1 MRTTFACR
9 AFTDD
14 AVPDADLVTI
24 LDRARFASSGGNR
37 QGWRV
42 IVVRERAT
50 KDALV
55 ELSLPALRLYV
66 AQVAAGEA
74 PWNTIIPSK
83 VDPATVSAD
92 DGGALDWFR
101 VIARAPVMLVVGVD
115 LRAVASADSK
125 LDRVGVVSGAS
136 VYPFVQNILLTARSL
151 GYGSALTTFLAAA
164 EPAAQELLGMPSH
177 VAIAALVPVGRP
189 ARVLTKLRRNPVAA
203 FTFQERWD
211 GPPLG

>member
-9 AFTDD
+9 AFTADP
-14 AVPDADLVTI
+14 VPDADLVII
-24 LDRARFASSGGNR
+24 LDRARFAASGGNR

-42 IVVRERAT
+42 IVVREQAT
-50 KDALV
+50 KEALV

-74 PWNTIIPSK
+74 PWNTIVPSS
-83 VDPATVSAD
+83 VDPATVPED
-92 DGGALDWFR
+92 DRGTLDWFR
-101 VIARAPVMLVVGVD
+101 GIARAPVMLVVGVD
-115 LRAVASADSK
+115 LRFVASADSK
-125 LDRVGVVSGAS
+125 LDRIGVISGGS

-164 EPAAQELLGMPSH
+164 EPAAQALLGMPPH
-177 VAIAALVPVGRP
+177 VAVAALVPIGRAERP
-189 ARVLTKLRRNPVAA
+189 LTKLRRNPVPA
-203 FTFQERWD
+203 FTFQERWG